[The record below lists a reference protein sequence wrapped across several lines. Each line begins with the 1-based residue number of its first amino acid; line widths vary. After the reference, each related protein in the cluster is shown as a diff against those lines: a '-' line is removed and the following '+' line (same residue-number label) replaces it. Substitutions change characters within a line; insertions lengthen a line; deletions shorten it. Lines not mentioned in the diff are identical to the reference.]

1 MALKKIGSALLLIGG
16 LVALIGA
23 IGALGASMA
32 MKTEEDIQ
40 TIIKMSVLA
49 RVGSIAAFVS
59 SLIAIA
65 GSVLGKYGKGSS
77 VVGAVF
83 AASAFIGQ
91 FIINPFTSEDAAM
104 EAAFSANSESIAAT
118 AGMGLLVITM
128 AGFACFI
135 VGIVGLAIK
144 KK

>member
-83 AASAFIGQ
+83 AAGAFIGQ
-91 FIINPFTSEDAAM
+91 FMINPFTSEDAAM

-118 AGMGLLVITM
+118 AGMGLLVITA

-135 VGIVGLAIK
+135 VGIVGLVIK